1 MASDPKKIPALL
13 RNKRGPL
20 PAADKRLIADRM
32 KELGGK
38 PKTPAVQK
46 KGGKR
51 G

>member
-1 MASDPKKIPALL
+1 MASDSKKIPELL

-20 PAADKRLIADRM
+20 PASDKRVINDRM

-38 PKTPAVQK
+38 PKTPAK

>member
-1 MASDPKKIPALL
+1 MTDPKKIAELL
-13 RNKRGPL
+13 RNKRGPI
-20 PAADKRLIADRM
+20 PAVDKRVIAERM

>member
-1 MASDPKKIPALL
+1 MTDPKKIPELL

-20 PAADKRLIADRM
+20 PQVDKRVIAERM

-38 PKTPAVQK
+38 PKTPAK

-51 G
+51 